1 MFNMAFVKT
10 SIDCHTVNLLS
21 VKLYTS
27 SIKLTEFYH
36 EFMLK
41 VLYFVNLCHDINYI
55 S

>member
-1 MFNMAFVKT
+1 MAFVKT

-41 VLYFVNLCHDINYI
+41 ALYFVNLCHDINYI